1 MNNPAGKNSGF
12 NGAGNRERDILSK
25 PEFLV
30 SPLIIASVIASL
42 VSVAASGIFLGLGL
56 IAWFADCVAK
66 RRVVARFP
74 AFKWYFLLFFLLTA
88 VSALFSAEPL
98 LDLRHLKSLIKFII
112 PFLLVTYMTRGQS
125 KNALLWIFGVA
136 GVSMLWGLM
145 QYGLSDGVDL
155 LQRIDG
161 FMSHWMTFS
170 GQLMMVLIASAAY
183 GIHHLKSGESKRR
196 LQGLGWMLFSAVMA
210 GTVVL
215 TYTRSAWGGVLGG
228 LVVLAVLNLKLKWT
242 ALLAAVMLLSAFM
255 MPVSVHERLA
265 SGFDLE
271 DTTTRGR
278 LDIWRSGILVA
289 LEHPLTGAGYS
300 SVAEESFRHRK
311 ETDLPAWAYQH
322 SHNNLIQTAATS
334 GIPALI
340 AWIAMWLKMFWD
352 FFRIR
357 HFNRGDK
364 FVAIQAS
371 AGISILTAFHLMGL
385 LEFNFGDS
393 EVLTLLLFFISV
405 PYAVQKSH
413 APGEGHGWGERQ
425 CREPD
430 EAAGGE
436 REMIQTG

>member
-1 MNNPAGKNSGF
+1 M
-12 NGAGNRERDILSK
+12 
-25 PEFLV
+25 

-56 IAWFADCVAK
+56 IAWFADCAAK

-88 VSALFSAEPL
+88 VSASFSEEPL
-98 LDLRHLKSLIKFII
+98 RDLRILKSLIKFII
-112 PFLLVTYMTRGQS
+112 LFLLVTYMTRGQI

-183 GIHHLKSGESKRR
+183 GIHHLKSGESKRK
-196 LQGLGWMLFSAVMA
+196 LQGLGWMLFSALMA

-228 LVVLAVLNLKLKWT
+228 LVVLAVLNLKLKWI
-242 ALLAAVMLLSAFM
+242 AMLAAVILLSAVM
-255 MPVSVHERLA
+255 MPASVHERLV

-300 SVAEESFRHRK
+300 SIAEESLRHRK

-322 SHNNLIQTAATS
+322 SHNNLIQIAATS
-334 GIPALI
+334 GIPALL
-340 AWIAMWLKMFWD
+340 AWIAMWLKLFWD

-357 HFNRGDK
+357 HFNRGDE

-371 AGISILTAFHLMGL
+371 AGISILIAFHLMGMM
-385 LEFNFGDS
+385 EFNFGDS
-393 EVLTLLLFFISV
+393 EVLTPCSFSYRSPMPHKRAML
-405 PYAVQKSH
+405 
-413 APGEGHGWGERQ
+413 PGKGM
-425 CREPD
+425 
-430 EAAGGE
+430 AGG
-436 REMIQTG
+436 RGSAGSRMRQPAVNGRRFRRDD